1 MRVAKSIEL
10 TDDERD
16 RLMRIAH
23 AERSE
28 VRLARRAGIVL
39 LCADERGLRGL
50 GSSLA
55 FCLLH
60 LLSPRH
66 NAPDAENRQ
75 ASKIAPGNW
84 TRGR

>member
-1 MRVAKSIEL
+1 MGLFAKLFSSGAVADKSVAPSR
-10 TDDERD
+10 DE
-16 RLMRIAH
+16 
-23 AERSE
+23 
-28 VRLARRAGIVL
+28 
-39 LCADERGLRGL
+39 GL